1 MSGLSQQALQRSLC
15 PGERLDVGL
24 GRSGGPGTRPNNPA
38 CEASPLGAVV
48 TLEPLDHGG
57 TQEVMAHTSVL
68 VPEPCPSRL
77 EVACEGTDCN
87 THVTSDPISG
97 QYPSPGWCL
106 WQWQSVVPFRHT
118 SRQILGSTDVV
129 LSSWADLSVR
139 PDNQKVNQPPTAA
152 LLPPLRV
159 SVNCF
164 QKFNLSVKDLD
175 GDRVRCRYGNAERE
189 ECQICSRHEFL
200 QLDEISC
207 VLVYN
212 GLGETGQYIVEL
224 MVEDFLNDTN
234 GENRAL
240 SSIPL
245 QLSLTVGEA
254 ASCQALPK
262 FTERTPAGGAQFTVL
277 PYDEVDFT
285 VEALPPS
292 GRVSEI
298 AIVGPPGLFASA
310 LERGEPGS
318 LASVNT
324 AWLRSPNELPR
335 LLPVCF
341 TANTQSLQSEIRC
354 VWIKQKPVD
363 SLPRGTVLL
372 CGSAEMNF
380 SFPISA
386 VPGLPLSD
394 LRLND
399 PSCPVSHNDT
409 HVTGRV
415 SLAGCGTKA
424 THSGSELV
432 YTNTLRTPPPAQPI
446 SRLPSLEL
454 QLSCRFPAARPGPR
468 YRMGPVDAEE
478 TFGRPAFWMEFH
490 RPGTGPRQRDPG
502 PPAEERA
509 GPPPLLRHPS
519 GPGRAEGVLLRG
531 VADRRLQEDV
541 PSGAGRVSVTAF
553 WRGLPFE
560 SVPFAA
566 QNGVRRCGRTA
577 FDRCVTGNSVQ
588 KKDTRRDTVKIYRID
603 LNSVV
608 TQKNTMY
615 VECAVLLCIA
625 MLPSQ
630 KCPDECRS
638 SGTRSLVSSVS
649 THTHRIRS
657 GAVYVGDGKAPA
669 TTAKTTTKTTKS
681 RAPERSFLVVGVALG
696 VVRMLLQTLLL

>member
-1 MSGLSQQALQRSLC
+1 MWGWGAAVVLGLVLA
-15 PGERLDVGL
+15 
-24 GRSGGPGTRPNNPA
+24 TPA

-77 EVACEGTDCN
+77 EVACEGTDCI

-175 GDRVRCRYGNAERE
+175 GDRVRCRYGNAESE

-285 VEALPPS
+285 IEALPPS

-372 CGSAEMNF
+372 CGSAEMSF

-424 THSGSELV
+424 AHSGSELV
-432 YTNTLRTPPPAQPI
+432 FTNTLRTPPPAQPI

-454 QLSCRFPAARPGPR
+454 QLSCRFPAARVQGPR

-490 RPGTGPRQRDPG
+490 RPGTGPFASETQDP
-502 PPAEERA
+502 
-509 GPPPLLRHPS
+509 LRRNALDLHLFS
-519 GPGRAEGVLLRG
+519 DTRLARAELKVSSC
-531 VADRRLQEDV
+531 VESPTADFRKTYPLVQ
-541 PSGAGRVSVTAF
+541 GG
-553 WRGLPFE
+553 
-560 SVPFAA
+560 
-566 QNGVRRCGRTA
+566 
-577 FDRCVTGNSVQ
+577 CVTGSSVQ

-625 MLPSQ
+625 VLPSQ

-657 GAVYVGDGKAPA
+657 GAVYVGDGKAPT